1 MVLGEL
7 SFQRDKIKLE
17 SYLILHKKLIL
28 SELKT
33 LILKKHFKLLEEN
46 IENANYLQNIN
57 N

>member
-28 SELKT
+28 NELKT

-46 IENANYLQNIN
+46 IENANYLQKIN